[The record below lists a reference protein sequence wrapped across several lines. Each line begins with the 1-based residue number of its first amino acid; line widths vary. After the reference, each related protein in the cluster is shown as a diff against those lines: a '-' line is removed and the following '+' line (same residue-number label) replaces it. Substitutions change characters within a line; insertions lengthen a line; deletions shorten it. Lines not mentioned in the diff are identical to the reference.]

1 MINEV
6 SAKIEKY
13 ISENENE
20 LISLLKKLVEIPT
33 VNPWFKK
40 DPNLNKEKEAQIFI
54 KNYLEDLGAEIK
66 LWEPDTEKLREYKDK
81 AGYYEGRDFTNRPNL
96 YAKIPG
102 QNSSGANSILLFGH
116 IDVVDV
122 GEGWDSDPF
131 KCVVKDG
138 KIYGRGTADMKGGI
152 AAMLM
157 ALKIIKDLDLE
168 IDGDILFGSVVDEE
182 AGGMGTL
189 DFAVKEYKADAGILA
204 EPTSLKV
211 APLCRG
217 ILWGKIIVRGKSGHI
232 EMKQP
237 HWKDGGAVD
246 GLKKARFILDI
257 IDNIN
262 EDWSKSKKHPLLP
275 IPCQIIPAQINGG
288 SYPTT
293 YAEKVEIVF
302 NAQYLPSEKDENGL
316 GSRVKEEIEEI
327 IKKASEVDSW
337 LKNHPPE
344 IEWMIDADCGEV
356 PVEHPFINVLKNNT
370 EEYSK
375 AYSKNNSCN
384 SIVQG
389 VTSHTDMGLLIE
401 NGTNIINF
409 GPGKPEVAHQNNEN
423 IELEELKTIT
433 KIITKSI
440 IDWCGMSSSKGG
452 KAIE

>member
-13 ISENENE
+13 IAENENE

-40 DPNLNKEKEAQIFI
+40 DPKLNKEKEAQIFI
-54 KNYLEDLGAEIK
+54 KDYLEDLGAEIK
-66 LWEPDTEKLREYKDK
+66 LWEPDAEKLKEYKDE

-102 QNSSGANSILLFGH
+102 QNSSGANSLLLFGH

-157 ALKIIKDLDLE
+157 ALKIIKDLDLK
-168 IDGDILFGSVVDEE
+168 INGNILFGSVVDEE

-189 DFAVKEYKADAGILA
+189 DFAVKDYKADAGILA

-237 HWKDGGAVD
+237 HWQDGGAVD

-293 YAEKVEIVF
+293 YAERVEIVF
-302 NAQYLPSEKDENGL
+302 NAQYLPSEKDKNGL
-316 GSRVKEEIEEI
+316 GSKVKEEIEGV

-337 LKNHPPE
+337 LKNNPPE

-370 EEYSK
+370 EKYSQIDFK
-375 AYSKNNSCN
+375 DNRCN

-423 IELEELKTIT
+423 IELEELKNIT
-433 KIITKSI
+433 KIITNSI
-440 IDWCGMSSSKGG
+440 IDWCGMSSSKV
-452 KAIE
+452 IR